1 MPKRS
6 LEGYV
11 PPPLL
16 KRRKRSHHATE
27 ERHPPSPMPLYSRN
41 TNRPMKRNIESIQ
54 AGQPV
59 PQKRQKPTY
68 SFETRLCAGFTK
80 DELEAAYARYNELCE
95 QRK

>member
-16 KRRKRSHHATE
+16 KRRKRSHRATN
-27 ERHPPSPMPLYSRN
+27 ERHPPPPMRLYSRN
-41 TNRPMKRNIESIQ
+41 TNHPMKRDIESIQ
-54 AGQPV
+54 GGQPV
-59 PQKRQKPTY
+59 PPKRQKPLHL
-68 SFETRLCAGFTK
+68 FETRLCAGFTE
-80 DELEAAYARYNELCE
+80 DELKAACARYNELCE